1 MGSSVTWRRWSRL
14 KRTPYIVCF
23 KYLEKAVGFI
33 TCPTF
38 WVITT
43 LRCKE
48 FEMLLPKRRK
58 EKGLR
63 DELSS
68 LSKAS
73 SLWKFRARLL
83 LHPAGLGS
91 KLQRPSLV
99 QSIVPAVLALA
110 VYKRR

>member
-1 MGSSVTWRRWSRL
+1 MGSSVTWRQWSRL
-14 KRTPYIVCF
+14 KRTPYIICS
-23 KYLEKAVGFI
+23 KYLEKAVRFT

-38 WVITT
+38 GVITT
-43 LRCKE
+43 LQCKE

-83 LHPAGLGS
+83 LHPTGLGS
-91 KLQRPSLV
+91 KPQRRNLV
-99 QSIVPAVLALA
+99 QSIVPTVLVLA
-110 VYKRR
+110 VYKGR